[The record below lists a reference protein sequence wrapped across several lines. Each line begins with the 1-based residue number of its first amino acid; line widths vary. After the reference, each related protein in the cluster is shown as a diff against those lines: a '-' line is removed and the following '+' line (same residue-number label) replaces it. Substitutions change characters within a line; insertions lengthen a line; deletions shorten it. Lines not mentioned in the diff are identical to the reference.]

1 MDYSNHVTPRLL
13 SICDARYGFFLL
25 HSQKNIHA
33 VISRR
38 INQNG
43 APQKNEPAKLARGGS
58 RSPLALLATDF
69 FVRRAHDAPLFDTCH
84 HAPQHINKPLIF
96 NY

>member
-43 APQKNEPAKLARGGS
+43 AP
-58 RSPLALLATDF
+58 
-69 FVRRAHDAPLFDTCH
+69 
-84 HAPQHINKPLIF
+84 
-96 NY
+96 